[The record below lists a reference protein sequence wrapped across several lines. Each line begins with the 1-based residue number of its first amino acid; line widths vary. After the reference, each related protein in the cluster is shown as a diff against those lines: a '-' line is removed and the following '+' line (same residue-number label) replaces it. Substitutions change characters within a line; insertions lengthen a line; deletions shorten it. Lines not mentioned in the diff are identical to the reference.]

1 LISSILDEAADVT
14 EKTTEIKEKIGGII
28 ETKKGDASQMMNDKI
43 TETLAASGMRPW
55 SRPDCLWPPSF
66 VARQVLAAD
75 GLGLTRNDMF
85 AVSSGDVPVPEGV
98 PGPDADEMKSGLEEM
113 IKNIGE
119 QVTRIAVS
127 KMDTTTTTLIAVIGS
142 VLDQLAVVRCLP
154 AFLPFCLPVCP
165 PFCLLARPPACLP
178 LPTYVRSCS
187 EDHRA
192 LTLSLRGRRMIG
204 WCLSVGV
211 RGCEGQ
217 GRFGWIWQPERGV
230 CGGTQGGCTC
240 QRCDAPLL
248 ASQARGLGC
257 LRTRC

>member
-1 LISSILDEAADVT
+1 MYLRRYASDKLTELISSILDEAADVT

-43 TETLAASGMRPW
+43 TETLAASGTRPC

-75 GLGLTRNDMF
+75 GLGLTRNDML

-154 AFLPFCLPVCP
+154 AFLPARLPAFLP
-165 PFCLLARPPACLP
+165 ARPPACLP
-178 LPTYVRSCS
+178 ASAYLCSQLFRRSQSIDSFSSGSADDRMVLVR
-187 EDHRA
+187 R
-192 LTLSLRGRRMIG
+192 
-204 WCLSVGV
+204 
-211 RGCEGQ
+211 
-217 GRFGWIWQPERGV
+217 
-230 CGGTQGGCTC
+230 
-240 QRCDAPLL
+240 
-248 ASQARGLGC
+248 
-257 LRTRC
+257 RTRLRRARAVWMDLAT